1 MGEVGLLAAVA
12 QWLSAIGIPAMFIA
26 WYRLRE
32 DINALKV
39 ELATMKA
46 KVNEADSLRHDV
58 NEMKVTMTE
67 VRIIVGELKVRLD
80 YQNRAQDEAHR
91 RRSTDG

>member
-1 MGEVGLLAAVA
+1 MGDMGLIAAIA

-32 DINALKV
+32 DLNALRV
-39 ELATMKA
+39 EMATIKA
-46 KVNEADSLRHDV
+46 KVAENDSVRHDV

-80 YQNRAQDEAHR
+80 YQNRATEQLHG